1 MKTFDCSDLTEDDPV
16 KVLLPNGMLAR
27 IKLFG
32 TGVIID
38 GYVNQEDFDNN
49 EPTGGVV
56 VP

>member
-1 MKTFDCSDLTEDDPV
+1 MKTFDCSDLTEDEPV

>member
-1 MKTFDCSDLTEDDPV
+1 MKTFDCSDLTEDEPV

-38 GYVNQEDFDNN
+38 GYENQEDFDNN